1 MSFRVETTQPCL
13 KPNQTPYSYRSPYYP
28 LENDRANECTE
39 EINTQLDSD
48 SRYTKLGSVSVSEYD
63 IQSSS
68 GVLTKLKDLQL
79 ASKYVGQ
86 SQITA
91 KKMIPNYF
99 YSRPTIPWKL
109 ECELNVKENNLTI
122 REEIIEMIEYHT
134 SQDYKGATNLALSM
148 ATCWSMTSLVGLFC
162 GCAALLY
169 P

>member
-1 MSFRVETTQPCL
+1 LTQASSQEFNLSFSKTTADSLPIMSFRVETTQPCL

-79 ASKYVGQ
+79 ASKYVG
-86 SQITA
+86 
-91 KKMIPNYF
+91 
-99 YSRPTIPWKL
+99 
-109 ECELNVKENNLTI
+109 
-122 REEIIEMIEYHT
+122 
-134 SQDYKGATNLALSM
+134 
-148 ATCWSMTSLVGLFC
+148 
-162 GCAALLY
+162 
-169 P
+169 